1 MSPFLGT
8 TGGGSSLGFRSIG
21 GGGIPGMDQNNP
33 ATSAKAIKDAGGT
46 GNDYYWIKP
55 DGYTGSAYRVY
66 CILDAGSNNRHFGGG
81 WTLAMGF
88 KGGTNRP
95 WHMGQI
101 FGNNTNHAYY
111 DSSIWGQFWTGG
123 NVEANVAEKPYTFQD
138 RGEWSGDQ
146 DFSKD
151 GRAIGMWQPMDD
163 LMIMYHDSNVSFNNP
178 GATAYWTRN
187 TSNAKQS
194 LRDWWSAGN
203 EVTWSTGGRQGM
215 YHNGNLASPQY
226 NPNRNQEWTGDPV
239 FDNNANGNYTQ
250 SLAGY
255 DLIFNVH
262 TTSSTYKCNAQHNKS
277 RITHTGMAN
286 SVTGNNYDH
295 TMNWGMGQYHLNG
308 GWCGGALH
316 CLGPASYCDIRMSH
330 LPSAGSSNPDKAY
343 TGYTDNNQSGGGSYM
358 FDSGCRNSSG
368 NNMYGNTS
376 VYGFTLWVRG

>member
-33 ATSAKAIKDAGGT
+33 ATGAKQIRDAGGT

-81 WTLAMGF
+81 CTLAMGF

-95 WHMGQI
+95 WHMGQT
-101 FGNNTNHAYY
+101 FGNSTNHAYY
-111 DSSIWGQFWTGG
+111 DSSIWGSFWTGG
-123 NVEANVAEKPYTFQD
+123 NVEASVAEKPYSFQD
-138 RGEWSGDQ
+138 RGEWSGNQ

-163 LMIMYHDSNVSFNNP
+163 LMIMYHDSNVSFNSP

-316 CLGPASYCDIRMSH
+316 CLGPASYCDI
-330 LPSAGSSNPDKAY
+330 
-343 TGYTDNNQSGGGSYM
+343 
-358 FDSGCRNSSG
+358 
-368 NNMYGNTS
+368 
-376 VYGFTLWVRG
+376 